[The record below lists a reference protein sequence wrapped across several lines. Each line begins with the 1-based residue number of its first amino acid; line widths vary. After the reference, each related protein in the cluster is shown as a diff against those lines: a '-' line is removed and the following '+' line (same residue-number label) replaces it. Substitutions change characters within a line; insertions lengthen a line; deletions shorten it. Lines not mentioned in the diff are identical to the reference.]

1 MTQGPLDIADLEAQG
16 GQAVCFLVQ
25 RILCLTVGPRTQ
37 SSPAL
42 PHNRHHL
49 SAFHLLTISVV
60 NKTTVLAGE
69 KGNHFDTL

>member
-25 RILCLTVGPRTQ
+25 RILCLTAGPRTQ
-37 SSPAL
+37 RPPTL

-49 SAFHLLTISVV
+49 S
-60 NKTTVLAGE
+60 
-69 KGNHFDTL
+69 TLSGY